1 MSRMGNR
8 LAKLEAILSPAKWN
22 PVQIYRVI
30 IGRDESGAWTRKET
44 IVRHATGGPALVS
57 LPDNGRDNA

>member
-1 MSRMGNR
+1 MRPLGRR
-8 LAKLEAILSPAKWN
+8 LAALEALLSPAKWN

-30 IGRDESGAWTRKET
+30 IGKDESGAWTRQET

-57 LPDNGRDNA
+57 LPDNGRDDA